1 MIRTIG
7 ICLLLLLA
15 GHGVAQTEDD
25 SVLQQGSL
33 RNCIRFALAH
43 QPVMQQSRIDEEITE
58 HIISNKLSD
67 WYPHL
72 GFSAVLQRNPQLPVS
87 YVQGAVTRIG
97 IPFTSTGGLSASQV
111 IFNQDVLLA
120 SSTAGEVRRQ
130 AREQTTGNAISVVV
144 SVSKAFYAVLL
155 AQDQISVLSGD
166 IVRLEQSRKDAENLY
181 RAGIVDKT
189 DFERATVAL
198 NNANVEL
205 KQSQETLKA
214 RMASLKDLMGYPSRS
229 PLALQEDS
237 AGMANDMFMDTTQQV
252 QYENR
257 IEYRLLQTQR
267 QLDQSNLHYYT
278 WAFLPS
284 LSAFAGYTLNYFGS
298 GWRQLY
304 LRSYPS
310 SVIGFEL
317 TYPIF
322 EGGKRIQEIDQA
334 SLELDRTDQEIIALK
349 NSVDAEYAQAM
360 ANYRS
365 NLESFLVA
373 EQNLGLAKD
382 VYHTIQLQYRAGTKS
397 YLEMISAE
405 TDLRTAEIN
414 KANALYQ
421 VLSTKLDVQRA
432 LGTVPYVTKNSDEQ
446 Q

>member
-1 MIRTIG
+1 MTRTIG
-7 ICLLLLLA
+7 LCLLLLLA
-15 GHGVAQTEDD
+15 GHGIAQTEDD
-25 SVLQQGSL
+25 SVLQHGSL
-33 RNCIRFALAH
+33 RNCIRFALSH

-72 GFSAVLQRNPQLPVS
+72 GFSAVLQRTPQLPVS
-87 YVQGAVTRIG
+87 YVQGAVSRIG
-97 IPFTSTGGLSASQV
+97 VPFTSNGGVSASQV

-120 SSTAGEVRRQ
+120 SSTAGEVRSQ
-130 AREQTTGNAISVVV
+130 ARQQTTSNAISVVV

-166 IVRLEQSRKDAENLY
+166 VVRLEQSRKDAENLY

-189 DFERATVAL
+189 DFERATVSL

-205 KQSQETLKA
+205 KQSQELLKA
-214 RMASLKDLMGYPSRS
+214 RMASLKDLMGYPSLS
-229 PLALQEDS
+229 PLALEEDS
-237 AGMANDMFMDTTQQV
+237 AAMANDVSMDTTQQV
-252 QYENR
+252 RYEGR
-257 IEYRLLQTQR
+257 IEYQLLQTQR
-267 QLDQSNLHYYT
+267 KLEVSNLHYYT

-284 LSAFAGYTLNYFGS
+284 LSAFAGYTLNYFGN

-310 SVIGFEL
+310 SVIGLEL
-317 TYPIF
+317 SYPIF

-334 SLELDRTDQEIIALK
+334 SLELDRTDQDIIALK
-349 NSVDAEYAQAM
+349 NSVDAEYALAM
-360 ANYRS
+360 ANYKS
-365 NLESFLVA
+365 NLESYLVA
-373 EQNLGLAKD
+373 EQNLGLAKN

-405 TDLRTAEIN
+405 TDLRTAELN
-414 KANALYQ
+414 QTNALYQ
-421 VLSTKLDVQRA
+421 VLSAKLDLQKA
-432 LGTVPYVTKNSDEQ
+432 LGTVPYVPKKADEQ
-446 Q
+446 